1 MKTVE
6 DYIWR
11 MRFDAPHPIP
21 YQGSKRQ
28 LAGAILSFVPA
39 GRYRRLIEPF
49 GGSAAVTLAAAK
61 MRLCRRHVVGELL
74 QPLAGIWESILA
86 SPEQLIEEYA
96 AFWHS
101 QLADPRLHF
110 NNIREQFNRDHDPA
124 KLLFL
129 LARCVKNSVRF
140 SGVGAFN
147 QSPDMR
153 RLGVRPQTIRR
164 EVLAAHSLLAGR
176 CEIRCADFRETLADA
191 GTLDIVYMD
200 PPYQG
205 VSGRKDSRYYGG
217 LQRESLVEALD
228 DLNDRGISYV
238 LSYDGMCGE
247 KSYGEPLP
255 PGLGLKQILLD
266 AGRSSQATL
275 SGRTWRTVESLYL
288 SSALWEGQE
297 LPEVVRRGVH
307 RQQLALFR

>member
-1 MKTVE
+1 
-6 DYIWR
+6 

-28 LAGAILSFVPA
+28 LASAILSFVPA
-39 GRYRRLIEPF
+39 GRYMRLIEPF

-61 MRLCRRHVVGELL
+61 MRLCRRYVIGELL
-74 QPLAGIWESILA
+74 RPLAGIWESILA
-86 SPEQLIEEYA
+86 SPELLIEEYSK
-96 AFWHS
+96 FWHT
-101 QLADPRLHF
+101 QLIDPRRQF
-110 NNIREQFNRDHDPA
+110 NSIRDDFNRDHDPA

-140 SGVGAFN
+140 SGIGAFN

-164 EVLAAHSLLAGR
+164 EILAAHGLLVGR
-176 CEIRCADFRETLADA
+176 CEIRCADFRDTLADA
-191 GTLDIVYMD
+191 GTPDIVYMD

-217 LQRESLVEALD
+217 LRRESLIEALD
-228 DLNDRGISYV
+228 GLNDRGISYV

-255 PGLGLKQILLD
+255 ARLGLRQIMLD

-275 SGRTWRTVESLYL
+275 SGRKWRTVESLYL
-288 SSALWEGQE
+288 SSALWEGQHV
-297 LPEVVRRGVH
+297 PEVVLRGVH